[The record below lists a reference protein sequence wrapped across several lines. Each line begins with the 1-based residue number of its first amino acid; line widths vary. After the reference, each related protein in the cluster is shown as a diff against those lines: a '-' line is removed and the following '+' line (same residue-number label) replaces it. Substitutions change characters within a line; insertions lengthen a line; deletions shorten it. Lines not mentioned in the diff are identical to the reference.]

1 MQRAAVQRVSS
12 HVIPRSYELDSY
24 SRPMH
29 RYQVFYCELPD
40 GAAGY
45 KPILAEDSY
54 EAKQIVERLHP
65 GAVMA
70 SLDGELTDG
79 ETTRKLFLHWLSM
92 V

>member
-1 MQRAAVQRVSS
+1 
-12 HVIPRSYELDSY
+12 
-24 SRPMH
+24 MH

-45 KPILAEDSY
+45 KPILAEDAY